1 MALADTLFLNK
12 KNGAAEADETLLKA
26 VLDFC
31 EPYKTFL
38 DGSKTEREAVE
49 TAVRLAE
56 EKGYR
61 PFETGKQYAPGEK
74 IYYNNRGKG
83 LILSTIG
90 TASLAEGV
98 HIVAAHVDSPRLD
111 LKQCPMYETD
121 GLAYFKTHY
130 YGGIRKYQW
139 PTIPLALHGVFSMK
153 DGSLVKVNLGEDE
166 NDPVLFITD
175 LLPHLGDAQAKRP
188 LYEGI
193 KGEEL
198 NIVIGSFPYKEDGAE
213 NQVKLNALR
222 LLNEKYGI
230 TEADFLS
237 AELEVVPAFKA
248 KDVGF
253 DRSMI
258 GAYGHDDRVD
268 AYTALMAELD
278 CSSPYYTT
286 CTILADKEET
296 GSAGTAGLHSRY
308 CVHYL
313 QDLAEAYGVNPRELM
328 RKSRCLSADVNA
340 ALDPTFPE
348 VHERNNAAFL
358 NCGVCVAKYTG
369 ARGKSGTNDASAEM
383 VGYVRRVLDEAG
395 VVWQTGELGKVDQ
408 GGGGTVAMY
417 VAEHNIETL
426 DIGVP
431 MLAMH
436 APYELVAKFDVY
448 MANRAFAAFLAAR

>member
-1 MALADTLFLNK
+1 MEK
-12 KNGAAEADETLLKA
+12 KNGAAQADQATLEAA
-26 VLDFC
+26 FAFC
-31 EPYKTFL
+31 EPYKLFL
-38 DGSKTEREAVE
+38 DQSKTEREAVD
-49 TAVRLAE
+49 TAVSLAE
-56 EKGYR
+56 KKGYR
-61 PFETGKQYAPGEK
+61 PFEVGKKYSAGDK
-74 IYYNNRGKG
+74 VYYNNRGKA

-90 TASLAEGV
+90 TASLGLGV
-98 HIVAAHVDSPRLD
+98 HIVAAHIDSPRLD
-111 LKQCPMYETD
+111 LKQCPLYESE

-153 DGSLVKVNLGEDE
+153 DGSTVKVTIGEDE
-166 NDPVLFITD
+166 SDPVLFITD

-198 NIVIGSFPYKEDGAE
+198 NIVIGSLPYQEEGAE
-213 NQVKLNALR
+213 NQVKLNAMR
-222 LLNEKYGI
+222 LLNEKYGV

-248 KDVGF
+248 RDVGF

-258 GAYGHDDRVD
+258 SAYGHDDRVN
-268 AYTALMAELD
+268 AYAALMAELD
-278 CSSPYYTT
+278 CAAPVYTT

-296 GSAGTAGLHSRY
+296 GSAGTAGLHSRFFI
-308 CVHYL
+308 HYL
-313 QDLAEAYGVNPRELM
+313 QDLAEANGVNPRVM
-328 RKSRCLSADVNA
+328 MKNSRCLSADVNA
-340 ALDPTFPE
+340 ALDPTFPD

-358 NCGVCVAKYTG
+358 NNGVCISKYTG
-369 ARGKSGTNDASAEM
+369 SRGKGGTNDASAEM
-383 VGYVRRVLDEAG
+383 VGYVRRILDEAG

-417 VAEHNIETL
+417 ISEHNIETL

-436 APYELVAKFDVY
+436 APYELAAKYDIY
-448 MANRAFAAFLAAR
+448 MANRAFVAFLNAR

>member
-130 YGGIRKYQW
+130 YGGIRKSQW

-253 DRSMI
+253 DRSSCLL
-258 GAYGHDDRVD
+258 
-268 AYTALMAELD
+268 YT
-278 CSSPYYTT
+278 
-286 CTILADKEET
+286 
-296 GSAGTAGLHSRY
+296 
-308 CVHYL
+308 
-313 QDLAEAYGVNPRELM
+313 
-328 RKSRCLSADVNA
+328 SRCV
-340 ALDPTFPE
+340 
-348 VHERNNAAFL
+348 
-358 NCGVCVAKYTG
+358 
-369 ARGKSGTNDASAEM
+369 
-383 VGYVRRVLDEAG
+383 
-395 VVWQTGELGKVDQ
+395 
-408 GGGGTVAMY
+408 
-417 VAEHNIETL
+417 
-426 DIGVP
+426 
-431 MLAMH
+431 
-436 APYELVAKFDVY
+436 
-448 MANRAFAAFLAAR
+448 